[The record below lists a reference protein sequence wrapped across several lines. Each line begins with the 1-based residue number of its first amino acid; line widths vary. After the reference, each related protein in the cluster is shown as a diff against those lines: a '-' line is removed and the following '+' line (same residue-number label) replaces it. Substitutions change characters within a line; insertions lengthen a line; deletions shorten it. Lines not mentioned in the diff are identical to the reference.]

1 MLFLV
6 FQIGNDR
13 YALETSRV
21 VEVVPLVEIQRL
33 PNPPKG
39 VAGLINY
46 RGRSV
51 PAADL
56 SELTLKRPSA
66 ELLSTRIIII
76 RYPDASGANHL
87 LGLIAEHATELLRA
101 DPEKFLSSSENLHR
115 APFLGPVFSDARGSI
130 HLLHETALLP
140 PSVQESLYKQGAWTQ
155 PPPRIQTRVIIDP
168 EPDESGH

>member
-6 FQIGNDR
+6 FQFGHDR

-21 VEVVPLVEIQRL
+21 VEVVPFVELQRL
-33 PNPPKG
+33 PNSPKG

-51 PAADL
+51 PAVDL
-56 SELTLKRPSA
+56 AELTLQRPSA
-66 ELLSTRIIII
+66 ELLSTRIIIVN
-76 RYPDASGANHL
+76 YPDGSGANHL

-101 DPEKFLSSSENLHR
+101 DPDKFLPVEVNVTR

-140 PSVQESLYKQGAWTQ
+140 MSVQEVLFKQDEWSHA
-155 PPPRIQTRVIIDP
+155 PRIQPRVITGS
-168 EPDESGH
+168 EPS

>member
-6 FQIGNDR
+6 FQIGDDR

-21 VEVVPLVEIQRL
+21 VEVVPLVELQRL
-33 PNPPKG
+33 PTPPKG
-39 VAGLINY
+39 IAGLINY

-76 RYPDASGANHL
+76 HYPDASGTSHL

-101 DPEKFLSSSENLHR
+101 DPDRFLSSNVKLNR

-140 PSVQESLYKQGAWTQ
+140 PSVQESLYQQGGWTHAPPGIQ
-155 PPPRIQTRVIIDP
+155 PRVITDP